1 MLIEYQPPK
10 IPKPLRNVANWF
22 RLCGWVSFWMQLVL
36 AFIAAIA
43 LLFANSGQSFSPD
56 SNPGINIAIFWA
68 ICGVTLLVV
77 GILFDF
83 RYVRIAK
90 GLLHEPGA
98 ILHPK
103 KAETIQFLRLGAWL
117 GFGGML
123 FALFGSG
130 ASVGVLVAKT
140 VSQPPGVAIIDPNKI
155 VRALDV
161 FVVLA
166 NITLIA
172 AHLVGT
178 VMSFWLMD
186 RVHHYE
192 HPDNPYYGDNI
203 NPPHN
208 YPQ

>member
-1 MLIEYQPPK
+1 MLAKYQSPK
-10 IPKPLRNVANWF
+10 IPKPLRQIATMF
-22 RLCGWVSFWMQLVL
+22 RLCGWLGFWTQLVL
-36 AFIAAIA
+36 AFLAAIA
-43 LLFANSGQSFSPD
+43 LLFANSGRSVSPD
-56 SNPGINIAIFWA
+56 SYPGAGAAIFWA
-68 ICGVTLLVV
+68 VCGLIILIV
-77 GILFDF
+77 GIYFDF

-98 ILHPK
+98 LLHPK
-103 KAETIQFLRLGAWL
+103 QAETIRLLRFGALL
-117 GFGGML
+117 GFAGML
-123 FALFGSG
+123 LALFGSG

-178 VMSFWLMD
+178 VISFWLMD
-186 RVHHYE
+186 RVHHYQ
-192 HPDNPYYGDNI
+192 HPYHLY
-203 NPPHN
+203 
-208 YPQ
+208 QS